1 MESTELPPSFERL
14 PLSRVIRFHTYAP
27 TLSDEA
33 SPVIIAREAKM
44 GERENSDRGWRGVAT
59 LPSRCFYPPAPSE
72 RAFTLGNRM
81 ISHGLGWERYEIE
94 YVPIPSGYEEWGAAV
109 LTRHGF
115 NLKGDGEGVDYIYG
129 AVYCSLG
136 RYSISPSLLKFLLQ
150 TWNPETNTF
159 ISVDGERTITLL
171 DMLRIGGLPIDGEF
185 YEEFVPSRSER
196 DPSLLSYPSILYRD
210 F

>member
-1 MESTELPPSFERL
+1 MFRFLEDTRNGVPQWFELE
-14 PLSRVIRFHTYAP
+14 
-27 TLSDEA
+27 
-33 SPVIIAREAKM
+33 
-44 GERENSDRGWRGVAT
+44 RGWRR
-59 LPSRCFYPPAPSE
+59 RC
-72 RAFTLGNRM
+72 
-81 ISHGLGWERYEIE
+81 
-94 YVPIPSGYEEWGAAV
+94 
-109 LTRHGF
+109 
-115 NLKGDGEGVDYIYG
+115 G

>member
-1 MESTELPPSFERL
+1 M
-14 PLSRVIRFHTYAP
+14 
-27 TLSDEA
+27 
-33 SPVIIAREAKM
+33 
-44 GERENSDRGWRGVAT
+44 
-59 LPSRCFYPPAPSE
+59 
-72 RAFTLGNRM
+72 
-81 ISHGLGWERYEIE
+81 
-94 YVPIPSGYEEWGAAV
+94 

-185 YEEFVPSRSER
+185 YEEFVPSRIER
-196 DPSLLSYPSILYRD
+196 DPSLLSYPSILSRLLNVWRD
-210 F
+210 LEVGGEVSFQEWCDYFHNAPGDSPSFDDIESSLTYKAAFLALWLCCFVVDSEY